1 MIIQLSLLFHLVAY
15 IIVISGMGLENLF
28 FICVILYYCHL
39 FMIEFLCK
47 LKNVFMYNDNLKNMH
62 DIIKCYVI

>member
-1 MIIQLSLLFHLVAY
+1 MIIQLLLLFYVVAY
-15 IIVISGMGLENLF
+15 IIVISRMGLENLF

-47 LKNVFMYNDNLKNMH
+47 LINVFMFNDNLKNMYCN
-62 DIIKCYVI
+62 IKFYVI